1 MKLVFADAFYFI
13 ALLNAHDAAN
23 ARAGEFTQRYSGQ
36 YVTTTATLIELADAF
51 SNPSTRLAA
60 GRFLGDLPASKAMR
74 IVHVDMELFQAGIE
88 LYRARQDKDWSL
100 TDCIS
105 FVVMQR
111 EDITD
116 ALTGDRHFEQAG
128 FKALLK

>member
-13 ALLNAHDAAN
+13 ALLNADDAAN
-23 ARAGEFTQRYSGQ
+23 PRAGDFTRKYSGQ

-51 SNPSTRLAA
+51 SRPSSRQAA
-60 GRFLGDLPASKAMR
+60 GRFLDDLPGNNAMR
-74 IVHVDMELFQAGIE
+74 IVHVDEELFQAGLD
-88 LYRARQDKDWSL
+88 LYLARQDKDWSL

-111 EDITD
+111 EDITE
-116 ALTGDRHFEQAG
+116 ALTGDKHFEQAG
-128 FKALLK
+128 FVALLK

>member
-51 SNPSTRLAA
+51 SNPSSRLAA

-74 IVHVDMELFQAGIE
+74 IVIEELHSTAAITGGARKILRQEHKE
-88 LYRARQDKDWSL
+88 LQLLIFLSSNL
-100 TDCIS
+100 P
-105 FVVMQR
+105 VVPR
-111 EDITD
+111 
-116 ALTGDRHFEQAG
+116 
-128 FKALLK
+128 LLSIWFG